1 MYGKNLV
8 LKTCSTK
15 GEKTF
20 SISAL
25 ALVESGEKVALEN
38 LWFKVTLHE
47 RLGIEFTHLEP
58 EKPQPETFTLK

>member
-1 MYGKNLV
+1 MHGKSLV
-8 LKTCSTK
+8 LKKYSTK

-38 LWFKVTLHE
+38 LWFKVSPHE
-47 RLGIEFTHLEP
+47 RLGTEFTHLEP